1 MADTDKALPAKQFY
15 SQFTYVLL
23 ERVDNIA
30 NVNRFYYLAWQPT
43 LLESGAVIRCYGR
56 RDGARRVLAPLPF
69 ASFAEAWPLIGA
81 ILRLRFKHGYRL
93 VAPNDA
99 QAIPEYQ
106 LSQQNERFLPLI

>member
-1 MADTDKALPAKQFY
+1 MADSDEGLVEQLY
-15 SQFTYVLL
+15 SQFTYALL
-23 ERVDNIA
+23 ARVDDTA

-56 RDGARRVLAPLPF
+56 RDGACRRMVPLPF